1 MHAFPKV
8 KILTD
13 STADLSP
20 ELVRK
25 FGVSVIPF
33 IVNFGSDSFLD
44 GVDITTQRLFELVEE
59 RKMLPKTA
67 APAPGDFYQAF
78 KAAAEDGSQVIYVG
92 ISSKLSSGLET
103 ARIVASQFPGG
114 QVQVFD
120 SANLSTGI
128 GLQVLAA
135 VEMARAGKSQ
145 QEILAELER
154 IAPRV
159 RTSFIIDTLD
169 YLRMGGR
176 CSAVQAL
183 VGALLQIRPM
193 ITVVDGAMTVGAKVR
208 GSRKKA
214 LDHMLEGFVADAAF
228 VAPDRVFVTHTGC
241 HDDAEY
247 LIGEIKRA
255 APHVREVIETT
266 AGAVIGSHC
275 GPNTIGILYV
285 VS

>member
-1 MHAFPKV
+1 MNAHPRV

-20 ELVRK
+20 ELLRQ
-25 FGVSVIPF
+25 FDVSVIPF
-33 IVNFGSDSFLD
+33 AVNFGSDTFMD

-59 RKMLPKTA
+59 RKMLPKTS
-67 APAPGDFYQAF
+67 APAPADFYRAF
-78 KAAAEDGSQVIYVG
+78 KAAAEDGSEVIYIG

-103 ARIVASQFPGG
+103 ARVVASQFPEG
-114 QVQVFD
+114 QVRVFD

-135 VEMARAGKSQ
+135 AEMARAGKSQ
-145 QEILAELER
+145 QEIIAELER

-159 RTSFIIDTLD
+159 RTSFIVDTLD

-183 VGALLQIRPM
+183 VGALLQIRPI
-193 ITVVDGAMTVGAKVR
+193 ITVVDGAMTVGGKVR

-214 LDHMLEGFVADAAF
+214 LDHMLQGFVADAAA
-228 VAPDRVFVTHTGC
+228 VVPDRVFVTHTGC
-241 HDDAEY
+241 HEDAEY
-247 LIGEIKRA
+247 LIGEIRKA

-275 GPNTIGILYV
+275 GPNTIGILYIV
-285 VS
+285 N